1 MGDFSYAPLFVRK
14 SILLEAPGD
23 ENNNQGG
30 GNQSTPDQNRP
41 TSTAQNTDF
50 NIDTSDTPA
59 LGNDNDDT
67 PNTQGDTNQ
76 NSQGQQ
82 DDNTGEAEAQASV
95 ETLEKQKDREIF
107 DSLSPQEQMIKTYKL
122 KELFMELYSRCD
134 NLIKKYDTLGIEFEE
149 YSTIIKKTLDT
160 LYDLK
165 DMINTYY
172 HDLFDF
178 KSYYD
183 NDIMFN
189 RYLLVL
195 DTIRLTTE
203 EMVKQHKEDIEA
215 AKAPIFKGKVD

>member
-1 MGDFSYAPLFVRK
+1 MGDISYAPLFVRK

-23 ENNNQGG
+23 ENNQGG
-30 GNQSTPDQNRP
+30 GNQSTPSDQNRP
-41 TSTAQNTDF
+41 TTTSNQTNF
-50 NIDTSDTPA
+50 NFDNTPA
-59 LGNDNDDT
+59 LGDDNDDT
-67 PNTQGDTNQ
+67 PNTQGDNQ
-76 NSQGQQ
+76 GGTQGV
-82 DDNTGEAEAQASV
+82 DNTGEAEAQASV

-107 DSLSPQEQMIKTYKL
+107 DSLSPLEQMIKNYKL
-122 KELFMELYSRCD
+122 KELFKELYNRCD
-134 NLIKKYDTLGIEFEE
+134 NLNKKYESLGIEFEE

-165 DMINTYY
+165 DMIMTYY
-172 HDLFDF
+172 HELYDY

-215 AKAPIFKGKVD
+215 AKAPVFKGKVD